1 MIIFLSNKIKT
12 KFLSKIKNLIK
23 SKRRIYLIGFSVVFL
38 ISLRQA
44 IRLVYKNFQ
53 IFSFGSLDFWGDVNP
68 YLNWHHLSILG
79 KPLDVFLYTPLFSIL
94 FTPFALLPGWLGIF
108 CWNLFG
114 YTLFY
119 FSVYTLPN
127 KFNFS
132 NKNFIFLISVLLL
145 FNTIN
150 AIQFNPVVASLFLFS
165 YTLLEKKHGFW
176 AVLLILLS
184 GFTKIYGIFQL
195 VMLLFYPKF
204 WKNALYAVLIGIV
217 LLLIPLI
224 HLSPNEL
231 VLYYKYWIETI
242 IKHSSTPLRFH
253 SIYRPIYLIFN
264 SVEQIKTIITLGVFF
279 IIFLFTILRL
289 KLFKESL
296 LHRAQFLGILMSWT
310 ILFGFGTELHTY
322 VIAMVGYAVWYLSS
336 IPTKLDKILLWVN
349 FILLA
354 ILPIDLLFPRV
365 ISHFIITRLNIGV
378 IVFSITWFIM
388 VYKTF
393 TSQLIVKKLN
403 SKSSYEN
410 EF

>member
-23 SKRRIYLIGFSVVFL
+23 NKRRIYLIGFSVVFL

-68 YLNWHHLSILG
+68 YLNWHHLSLLG

-127 KFNFS
+127 KFYFS
-132 NKNFIFLISVLLL
+132 KKNFIFLISALLL

-204 WKNALYAVLIGIV
+204 WKNALYAVLIAIV

-264 SVEQIKTIITLGVFF
+264 SVEQIKTIITLSIFF
-279 IIFLFTILRL
+279 IISLFTIFRL
-289 KLFKESL
+289 KLFKKSF

-322 VIAMVGYAVWYLSS
+322 VIAMVGYAIWYLSS
-336 IPTKLDKILLWVN
+336 TTTKLDKVLLWAN

-365 ISHFIITRLNIGV
+365 ISHFIITKLNIGV

-393 TSQLIVKKLN
+393 TSQFIVKKLN
-403 SKSSYEN
+403 NKSSYEN
-410 EF
+410 KF